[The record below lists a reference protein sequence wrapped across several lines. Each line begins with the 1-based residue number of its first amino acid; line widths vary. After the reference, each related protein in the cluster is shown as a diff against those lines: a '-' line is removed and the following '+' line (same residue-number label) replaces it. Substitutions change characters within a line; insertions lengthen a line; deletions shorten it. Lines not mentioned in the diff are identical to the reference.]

1 MTGKN
6 RKLYLVLLSSLF
18 FIFSVNGQLT
28 QSIRGTVLETVLQTP
43 VTGATVTLSGN
54 NKSVITD
61 SSGNF
66 RFSAVPIGFQTIRI
80 SHISF
85 KEAVM
90 ANLVVNAG
98 KELVLTVPLESKIQT
113 QDEIVV
119 KSDRR
124 KNRPINEMS
133 VVSARAF
140 TVEETQKYAAAVND
154 PLRMA
159 TNFAGVVGADD
170 GNNNIVIRGNSPAA
184 LLWRMEGVDIPNP
197 NHFSSAG
204 SSGGGISILSSQLL
218 ANSDFI
224 TGAFAAEYGNAVGG
238 VFDLKLRKGNNERRE
253 ISLQAGVL
261 GLNVSAEGPF
271 KKNYK
276 GSYLV
281 NYRYS
286 TLSILSKAGVL
297 PNQSPTN
304 FQDLSYNISLPTKK
318 AGTFTLFGF
327 GGLSSQDSKY
337 LKDSTKWK
345 DDSDR
350 YSSDFSS
357 NTGVSALTHF
367 IKLGRSTTLKSAV
380 SYSYT
385 ETGNDVLYARTLQ
398 NIEDTYKEKNSTAKL
413 NFNTTLNHKFST
425 RSTLRAGA
433 IVSRLNY
440 SYYQKSKPNNN
451 EPLREVINTKGNTM
465 TLQGYAQWQYKAG
478 DKITFNTGLHY
489 LQLALNNSSAIEPR
503 ASVKWDISNKQ
514 SLSFGYGLHSQ
525 VQALGVYFAQAKDAN
540 GINYSPNKNL
550 DFTQSQHYV
559 LSHNFLLGKNLRLK
573 TELYYQQLSNVPVSN
588 SDTNTFSTVNIIEEF
603 VTDPLTNKGKGK
615 NYGLEISLEKYLSNN
630 FYYMFSN
637 SFYQSKYTARDGI
650 ERNTRFNGGYVSN
663 LVAGKEFISEN
674 GRRTFGVN
682 IKLVY
687 AGGFRAT
694 PIDLVRSK
702 ELGYAYYK
710 QKLAFIE
717 QNPAYYR
724 SDLRVSMKWNRKN
737 ITSTLSLDLQNAT
750 NRKNVFN
757 NYYDPLK
764 EKIITI
770 YQTGLIPILN
780 YKIEF

>member
-1 MTGKN
+1 MTGNN
-6 RKLYLVLLSSLF
+6 RKLYLTLLSSLLF
-18 FIFSVNGQLT
+18 SLSVNAQLT
-28 QSIRGTVLETVLQTP
+28 QSIRGTVQETVLQTP
-43 VTGATVTLSGN
+43 VAGATVTLASN

-66 RFSAVPIGFQTIRI
+66 RFSAVPVGFQTIRI
-80 SHISF
+80 THVSF

-98 KELVLTVPLESKIQT
+98 KELVLTVPLESKIET
-113 QDEIVV
+113 QDEIIV

-286 TLSILSKAGVL
+286 TLSILSKAGVF
-297 PNQSPTN
+297 PDQSPTN
-304 FQDLSYNISLPTKK
+304 FRDLSYNISLPTKK

-367 IKLGRSTTLKSAV
+367 IKFGRSTTLKSAV
-380 SYSYT
+380 SYSFT

-398 NIEDTYKEKNSTAKL
+398 NIETAYNEKNSTTKL

-451 EPLREVINTKGNTM
+451 EPLREVINTKGNTI
-465 TLQGYAQWQYKAG
+465 TVQGYAQWQYKAG
-478 DKITFNTGLHY
+478 EKITFNTGLHY

-503 ASVKWDISNKQ
+503 ASVKWDITSKQ

-540 GINYSPNKNL
+540 NINYSPNKNL

-588 SDTNTFSTVNIIEEF
+588 SDTNTFSTVNIIEAF
-603 VTDPLTNKGKGK
+603 VTDPLTNKGEGK
-615 NYGLEISLEKYLSNN
+615 NYGLEISLEKFLSNN

-637 SFYQSKYTARDGI
+637 SFYQSKYTAPDGI

-687 AGGFRAT
+687 SGGFRNT
-694 PIDLVRSK
+694 PLDLTKSK
-702 ELGYAYYK
+702 ELGYAYYLQK
-710 QKLAFIE
+710 QAFTI

-757 NYYDPLK
+757 DYYDPLK

-770 YQTGLIPILN
+770 YQTGVIPVLN